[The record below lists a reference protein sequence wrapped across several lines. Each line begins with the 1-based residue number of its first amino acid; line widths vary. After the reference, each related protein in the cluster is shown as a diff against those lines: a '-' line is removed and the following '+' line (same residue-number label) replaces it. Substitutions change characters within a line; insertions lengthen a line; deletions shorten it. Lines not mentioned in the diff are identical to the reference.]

1 MHVMEE
7 RDLKILIADDEKDL
21 RQLLNDQ
28 LTGAGYLV
36 IQAEDGNKALDL
48 FKMEKPD
55 MAILDIMMPGMDGLS
70 VLAKIRETSEM
81 PVLLLTAKGDEI
93 DKVSGLRLGADDYLV
108 KPWGMNELLARIEVQ
123 KRHLKLEKSSEKV
136 IVSGNLRM
144 AIENGIIEKNGK
156 VINLNAKEY
165 HILMYFAQNRGKIV
179 TKRQIYQGAWEEE
192 YLYDDNTIMVQISH
206 LRSKIDDEQEKHI
219 ETLIGIGYRF
229 T

>member
-1 MHVMEE
+1 MHAMEE

-48 FKMEKPD
+48 FKMEKLD

-123 KRHLKLEKSSEKV
+123 KRHLKLEKSTEKE
-136 IVSGNLRM
+136 IMSGNLRM
-144 AIENGIIEKNGK
+144 DFENGIIEKNGK